1 MQTQAYAFLIF
12 VLNGILIGIL
22 FDIFRI
28 FRKSFKTFDI
38 VTYIEDC
45 MFWIISG
52 LLLLYSIFKFNNGEI
67 RLYILI
73 GVILGVSLYM
83 LIFSK
88 MFINTSVCIIK
99 IIKRIFNII
108 IIIPIKF
115 LIRIIN
121 KIFLKPLKKIFVFL
135 RKRMSIINEKIKKLY
150 FKNRKYK
157 NKKDFA

>member
-28 FRKSFKTFDI
+28 FRKSFKTLDI

-83 LIFSK
+83 LI
-88 MFINTSVCIIK
+88 
-99 IIKRIFNII
+99 
-108 IIIPIKF
+108 
-115 LIRIIN
+115 
-121 KIFLKPLKKIFVFL
+121 
-135 RKRMSIINEKIKKLY
+135 
-150 FKNRKYK
+150 
-157 NKKDFA
+157 

>member
-28 FRKSFKTFDI
+28 FRKSFKTLDI

-99 IIKRIFNII
+99 IIKRIFN
-108 IIIPIKF
+108 
-115 LIRIIN
+115 

-135 RKRMSIINEKIKKLY
+135 QRKMSIINEKIKKLY

>member
-28 FRKSFKTFDI
+28 FRKSFKTLDI

-108 IIIPIKF
+108 IIIPIHH
-115 LIRIIN
+115 
-121 KIFLKPLKKIFVFL
+121 
-135 RKRMSIINEKIKKLY
+135 
-150 FKNRKYK
+150 
-157 NKKDFA
+157 

>member
-28 FRKSFKTFDI
+28 FRKSFKTLDI

-45 MFWIISG
+45 MFWIISV

-135 RKRMSIINEKIKKLY
+135 QRKMSIINEKIKKLY